1 MMKTEIIEQEGFYIV
16 GISVRTSNQNGQSKK
31 DIDELWFKFM
41 DDNLIKHIPDRASND
56 VYCVYTDYETDHTGK
71 YTAVLGCKVNSLIN
85 INNSFTA
92 VAISAGKYQVYSL
105 KNKLSEV
112 ISAAWQQIWE
122 SDINRK
128 YTADFDLYCSGAN
141 ENGMKISLAI
151 N

>member
-1 MMKTEIIEQEGFYIV
+1 MMKAEVIDIEEFYIV
-16 GISVRTSNQNGQSKK
+16 GISTRTSNQNEQSKK
-31 DIDELWFKFM
+31 DIDDLWFKFM
-41 DDNLIKHIPDRASND
+41 DDNLIKHIPNKESND

-71 YTAVLGCKVNSLIN
+71 YTAVLGCKVNSLTN
-85 INNSFTA
+85 INTGFAT

-112 ISAAWQQIWE
+112 IGAAWQQIWA

-128 YTADFDLYCSGAN
+128 YTVDFDLYSSGAD
-141 ENGMKISLAI
+141 ESGMKISLAI

>member
-41 DDNLIKHIPDRASND
+41 DDSLIKQIPDRASND

-71 YTAVLGCKVNSLIN
+71 YTAVLGCKVNSLTN
-85 INNSFTA
+85 INNSFRA
-92 VAISAGKYQVYSL
+92 VGISAGKYQVYSL

>member
-1 MMKTEIIEQEGFYIV
+1 MKTEIVDQDGFYIV
-16 GISVRTSNQNGQSKK
+16 GIAVRTTNQNGQSKK
-31 DIDELWFKFM
+31 DIDDLWFKFM
-41 DDNLIKHIPDRASND
+41 DDNLIKHIPNKESND

-71 YTAVLGCKVNSLIN
+71 YTAVLGCKVNSLTN
-85 INNSFTA
+85 LNSNAFTT

-112 ISAAWQQIWE
+112 ISAAWQQIWV
-122 SDINRK
+122 SNINRK
-128 YTADFDLYCSGAN
+128 YSADYDLYSSGT